1 MNSKKKISVIIRTK
15 NEERWIGHCIQS
27 VLEFTN
33 KPEIIIV
40 DNKSKDETIS
50 IVKSFKEDP
59 SLKDIKSDRYT
70 KIKILNINDYSPGKS
85 LNLGVKSAS
94 SPIILIISA
103 HCVLRKIN
111 LTKHIKDL
119 KKYRCIFGNQVPV
132 WKGKKI
138 TKRYIWSHFKDKQIE
153 NMYSEQEQRYFMHN
167 ALSIFERSFV
177 LKNKFDENLTTKEDR
192 YWVNSI
198 VKKRQK
204 FLYDPELE
212 ADHYYTEAGNTW
224 KGIG

>member
-1 MNSKKKISVIIRTK
+1 MILKKKISVIIRTK

-27 VLEFTN
+27 VLEMMY

-40 DNKSKDETIS
+40 DNKSEDKTIS
-50 IVKSFKEDP
+50 IVKSFRENLF
-59 SLKDIKSDRYT
+59 LKNSKSDKYT

-94 SPIILIISA
+94 NPIILIISA

-111 LTKHIKDL
+111 LAKHIKDL

-132 WKGKKI
+132 WNGKKI

-167 ALSIFERSFV
+167 AISIFERSV
-177 LKNKFDENLTTKEDR
+177 ILKNKFDENLTSKEDR
-192 YWVNSI
+192 YWANSI

-212 ADHYYTEAGNTW
+212 VDHYYTEAGNTW